1 MGFTLNPIAFL
12 KGINFFSYFNNLSR
26 KLMTN
31 YNRYLH
37 LFFCPCVI
45 IINMNICSTNGTGF
59 NLHKNVSV
67 ADCWFRNIY
76 KVSTSFRSSLHYS
89 FQNSYPPSLW
99 LGKFTLKSLLIKIM
113 IKPLHECIVAAFLR
127 KSYFCLVLPKDK
139 LLAVSTTDGCM
150 VLNVED
156 MNKVNYCL
164 QGESVNNVLMSRSGK
179 LFASTLT
186 NGVFMSVDGKKW
198 EQKSKGLHVKKVWT
212 IEEDRHTKGVLYA
225 GTQYGHL
232 FKSGD
237 EGESWEEVTGLFN
250 APNRKNWGI
259 DWGYGTTGLTIHTI
273 KSDPFI
279 KDRLFIVAS
288 GNGVYR
294 SDDSGESWKDVSPDK
309 QTRHGFA
316 IATAKNDM
324 VFVIPAYQ
332 GICKDHLSCI
342 KGMLRVLYSED
353 YGKTWKESKS
363 GLPNDVHTCVLRD
376 CLSVDRNDPAN
387 IFFGTTTGEVYY
399 SSDEGESW
407 QRIMK
412 DAGRIQGIAALAA

>member
-1 MGFTLNPIAFL
+1 
-12 KGINFFSYFNNLSR
+12 
-26 KLMTN
+26 
-31 YNRYLH
+31 
-37 LFFCPCVI
+37 
-45 IINMNICSTNGTGF
+45 
-59 NLHKNVSV
+59 
-67 ADCWFRNIY
+67 
-76 KVSTSFRSSLHYS
+76 
-89 FQNSYPPSLW
+89 
-99 LGKFTLKSLLIKIM
+99 M

-294 SDDSGESWKDVSPDK
+294 SDDSGENWKQLKRGVASKCPVADEIGAPDTPKDYSMSAKEHLKKVHSCTHKIALSEKTNSLLFQQNHCGIYISKNAGESWKDVSPDK